1 MAFCTNC
8 GKQLDENAKFCLA
21 CGTPTAQ
28 TENSTTTN
36 TAPVEDATIAPVE
49 EAVPAPAKASGVLN
63 MGMLVWAIINLIS
76 CCTPLGIAGL
86 ILTILAKDAPSAEE
100 EAKKIKTAK
109 TCNLIGTIG
118 GFVYIVFCVIIGVI
132 MGLAEYL

>member
-1 MAFCTNC
+1 MAYCSNC
-8 GKQLDENAKFCLA
+8 GSKLEENAKFCLA
-21 CGTPTAQ
+21 CGTPTEQ
-28 TENSTTTN
+28 TENSTTIN
-36 TAPVEDATIAPVE
+36 TAPVEEVT
-49 EAVPAPAKASGVLN
+49 PAPAKASGVLN
-63 MGMLVWAIINLIS
+63 MGMLIWAIINLIS

-86 ILTILAKDAPSAEE
+86 VLTILAKDAPSAEE

-118 GFVYIVFCVIIGVI
+118 GAVYILGCIIVGVI